1 MKKLLTI
8 LALSYGAFA
17 HAEDTEYRIVDH
29 VRMDVNYNIYFAS
42 NQGWGAK
49 NCPNARYIFIRKAE
63 DRLADHILS
72 LVLSSQATG
81 RKIKARGECTDDKA
95 HFRVSYIFQ
104 GEK

>member
-8 LALSYGAFA
+8 LALSFGAFA
-17 HAEDTEYRIVDH
+17 YAEEYTEYRLVDR
-29 VRMDVNYNIYFAS
+29 VQMDVNDYIYFAS

-49 NCPNARYIFIRKAE
+49 DCPDARYIFIRKAE

-81 RKIKARGECTDDKA
+81 RTIKAKGSCQDKL
-95 HFRVSYIFQ
+95 HFRVSYLIQ

>member
-8 LALSYGAFA
+8 LALSFGAFA
-17 HAEDTEYRIVDH
+17 YAEEYTEYRLVDR
-29 VRMDVNYNIYFAS
+29 VQMDTYQATYFVS

-49 NCPNARYIFIRKAE
+49 GCPNARYIFTKESE

-81 RKIKARGECTDDKA
+81 RTIKARGKCTDEH
-95 HFRVSYIFQ
+95 HFKISYIIQ

>member
-49 NCPNARYIFIRKAE
+49 GCPDARYIFIRKAE

-81 RKIKARGECTDDKA
+81 RTIKARGECTDKT

>member
-1 MKKLLTI
+1 MKKLLTV

-17 HAEDTEYRIVDH
+17 HAEDTEYRIVDSVH
-29 VRMDVNYNIYFAS
+29 MDVNYTIFYAS

-49 NCPNARYIFIRKAE
+49 GCPNARYILSRKAE

-81 RKIKARGECTDDKA
+81 RTIKARGKCIDSG
-95 HFRVSYIFQ
+95 HFRITSIIQ